1 MVQKSEPLNST
12 NEIPSVQ
19 ACTVSVLLLKINS
32 EFLFKWNF
40 SKLLD
45 VKTSLPES
53 VITVADWKSLN
64 SFDSLFVKQILILIL
79 IPPTNYY
86 SIGGEKMSNDK
97 KPMKVFLDL
106 KWISGVPF
114 SEVKRDLKKI
124 DELRDKSYPLYV
136 NIKCNFDDDYR
147 MFAENRQLIKAVRK
161 N

>member
-1 MVQKSEPLNST
+1 
-12 NEIPSVQ
+12 
-19 ACTVSVLLLKINS
+19 
-32 EFLFKWNF
+32 
-40 SKLLD
+40 
-45 VKTSLPES
+45 
-53 VITVADWKSLN
+53 
-64 SFDSLFVKQILILIL
+64 
-79 IPPTNYY
+79 
-86 SIGGEKMSNDK
+86 MSNEK